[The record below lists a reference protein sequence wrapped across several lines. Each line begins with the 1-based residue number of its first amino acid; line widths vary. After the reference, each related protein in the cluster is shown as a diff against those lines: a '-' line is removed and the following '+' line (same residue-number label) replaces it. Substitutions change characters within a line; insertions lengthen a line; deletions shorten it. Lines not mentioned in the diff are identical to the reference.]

1 MPTLLRIGSFRF
13 HFYSDE
19 GSEPPHIHVR
29 CNEGEA
35 KFWLM
40 PVSLANN
47 RGVPLHNLR
56 EIERLIFEHKLLFIE
71 KYNEY
76 HRN

>member
-1 MPTLLRIGSFRF
+1 MPTLLRIDSFRF
-13 HFYSDE
+13 HFYSNE

-29 CNEGEA
+29 CANGEA
-35 KFWLM
+35 KFWLI
-40 PVSLANN
+40 PVALANN
-47 RGVPLHNLR
+47 QGVPEHDLR
-56 EIERLIFEHKLLFIE
+56 EMERLVFEHKRLFIE